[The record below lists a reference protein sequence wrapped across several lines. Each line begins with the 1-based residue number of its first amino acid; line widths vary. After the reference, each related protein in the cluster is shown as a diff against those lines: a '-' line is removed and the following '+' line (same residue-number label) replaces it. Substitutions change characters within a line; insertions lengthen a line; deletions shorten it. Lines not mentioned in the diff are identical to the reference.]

1 MPVEF
6 TSEKKKVLQKLGD
19 YNTKIYEEKLGKGQV
34 NLPMSYFLKKDI
46 KQYNKELEKVR
57 LRIVL
62 EKLLQIINL
71 ERDESNKQQFDLKLI
86 SLKSTMM
93 LDQATINALQIFSK

>member
-1 MPVEF
+1 
-6 TSEKKKVLQKLGD
+6 
-19 YNTKIYEEKLGKGQV
+19 
-34 NLPMSYFLKKDI
+34 MSYFLKKDI